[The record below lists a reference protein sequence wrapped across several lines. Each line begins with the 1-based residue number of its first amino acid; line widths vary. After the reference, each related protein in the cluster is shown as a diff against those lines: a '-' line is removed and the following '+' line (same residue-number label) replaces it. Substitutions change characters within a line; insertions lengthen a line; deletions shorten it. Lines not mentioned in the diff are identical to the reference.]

1 MTASLRLQLD
11 GGVAVLTLAEPATR
25 NALSEAM
32 LQALADALAR
42 IEADACARCVVI
54 AAEGPAFCA
63 GHDLKAFQAHRG
75 ERDYYAGIFTRC
87 AEVMTRIVRL
97 PQPVIAAV
105 EGVAT
110 AAGCQL
116 VAACDLAVAGAAAR
130 FATPGVNIGL
140 FCSTPAV
147 ALTRAVG
154 PKAAMRMLLTGEMID
169 AATALSMGLVSMVTS
184 EGDALD
190 KAMTWAR
197 SIAEKPAHV
206 VQEGKAAVRAQRDL
220 DLDQAYALASG
231 VMIEHMLDPASGEGI
246 AAFLQKRKPDWRQ
259 ALKACAADPSGP
271 G

>member
-1 MTASLRLQLD
+1 MTDPLRLHVD
-11 GGVAVLTLAEPATR
+11 SGVAVLTLAEPASR

-32 LQALADALAR
+32 LAALTDALDR
-42 IEADACARCVVI
+42 IEADAAVRCLVI

-75 ERDYYAGIFTRC
+75 QRDYYAGIFTRC

-116 VAACDLAVAGAAAR
+116 VAACDMAVAGSAAR

-140 FCSTPAV
+140 FCTTPAV
-147 ALTRAVG
+147 ALTRTVG

-169 AATALSMGLVSMVTS
+169 ADTALRIGLVSDVT
-184 EGDALD
+184 EAGGALD
-190 KAMTWAR
+190 KALAWAGA
-197 SIAEKPAHV
+197 IAAKPAHV
-206 VQEGKAAVRAQRDL
+206 VQEGKAAVRAQRGLEL
-220 DLDQAYALASG
+220 DEAYALASG
-231 VMIEHMLDPASGEGI
+231 VMVDHMLDPASGEGI
-246 AAFLQKRKPDWRQ
+246 SAFLQKRRPNW
-259 ALKACAADPSGP
+259 P
-271 G
+271 